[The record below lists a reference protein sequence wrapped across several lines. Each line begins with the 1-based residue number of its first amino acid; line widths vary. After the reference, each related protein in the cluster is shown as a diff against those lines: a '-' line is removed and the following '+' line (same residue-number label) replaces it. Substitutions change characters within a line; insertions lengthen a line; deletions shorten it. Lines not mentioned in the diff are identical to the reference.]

1 MATRFDSGEC
11 IGSEKTSISRD
22 EFAEDSLKIVSLL
35 PVENDDSVE
44 EMISPKKQVKSPP
57 FTSVCENDRE
67 IIHSDSIE
75 VSFSETSLEETEAM
89 NVECPGV
96 VSVLETGSTFLEE
109 NKVGEEISEI
119 STEDDVLKIEDV
131 VETDGCVVSISD
143 MKESLNSEKKG
154 QDSDVQSTVE
164 VEKRRFLA
172 EIEDGST
179 FLEENK
185 ELQQIKEISE
195 ISTEGDQFRDD
206 VHKIEDVVKTDGC
219 VVSISNM
226 KESLNSQKKGQD
238 SDVQILL
245 EAEKRRLLAEIGEGS
260 IFKKKDDVDA
270 LARASDIHK
279 IEKNGN
285 GSKDQREKVERVR
298 VKDNAFVGRS
308 VNIDLV
314 DDTALFDVVP
324 FYKKGKDHPK
334 RPGTDKDA
342 PKKHKKVGGEKP
354 IDKGN
359 APSIVERNASTK
371 VSDFRKRGE
380 MSGKQLRIMYSR
392 NQMESMRYAHIANQK
407 KLWSDLYAKLLPEL
421 VTEYEGL
428 KNHKRESSISIL
440 GTKEGMDDLTL
451 EEDYVVKEE
460 NTEDNDDYNSILRPA
475 FAVDG
480 EPDFDSG
487 PPEDGLEYLRRVRW
501 EAKRIPNVKVAKV
514 NGSKYREKEQSVYMP
529 QIPEIPKCP
538 EHLLP
543 VKEWEDSLLSDFS
556 HIRLALSQNGSE
568 SLEDVLMEIFNKRLH
583 TDSDESFGGMVS
595 EIQGIDSVTR
605 VSKLRKRI
613 CLVEKESGLE
623 SSDCKWVVALC
634 ASVDTPLDGDTSA
647 CLRALLR
654 KCASL
659 RALEV
664 EDEQVIIMANMLI
677 TIAGRYFGQME

>member
-1 MATRFDSGEC
+1 MTTRF
-11 IGSEKTSISRD
+11 GSEKTSISRD
-22 EFAEDSLKIVSLL
+22 EFAEDSLKIVSL
-35 PVENDDSVE
+35 PSVENDDSVE
-44 EMISPKKQVKSPP
+44 EMISPKKQVKSSP
-57 FTSVCENDRE
+57 FTSVCENDGE
-67 IIHSDSIE
+67 TIHSDSIE

-89 NVECPGV
+89 NVECPGEL
-96 VSVLETGSTFLEE
+96 VSVPDTGSTFLEE

-131 VETDGCVVSISD
+131 TDGCVVSISD

-164 VEKRRFLA
+164 AEKRILLT
-172 EIEDGST
+172 EIEDGTT

-219 VVSISNM
+219 VVSISDM

-245 EAEKRRLLAEIGEGS
+245 EAEKKRLLAEIGDGS

-279 IEKNGN
+279 IEKNGK
-285 GSKDQREKVERVR
+285 GFKDQHEKVERVR

-359 APSIVERNASTK
+359 ASSIVERNASTK
-371 VSDFRKRGE
+371 VSDFRNRGE

-428 KNHKRESSISIL
+428 KNHKRESGISIL
-440 GTKEGMDDLTL
+440 GTKEGMDDLTH

-514 NGSKYREKEQSVYMP
+514 NGSKYKEKEQSVYMP

-543 VKEWEDSLLSDFS
+543 VKEWEESLLSDFS

-583 TDSDESFGGMVS
+583 TDSDESFCGVVS
-595 EIQGIDSVTR
+595 EIQGMDSVTR

-613 CLVEKESGLE
+613 CLVEKKSGLE